1 MIEKYLL
8 FAYCFQETAKMVLLL
23 LLIIWAAVSI
33 RASLKEQK
41 EKAEKKWEYVDDE
54 TDQK

>member
-8 FAYCFQETAKMVLLL
+8 FTYCFQETAKIILLL

-33 RASLKEQK
+33 RASLKKQK
-41 EKAEKKWEYVDDE
+41 KKKETKWEYGDDE
-54 TDQK
+54 TDPK

>member
-23 LLIIWAAVSI
+23 LLIVWVAVSI
-33 RASLKEQK
+33 RFSLKEK
-41 EKAEKKWEYVDDE
+41 RDKKWEYVNDDIE
-54 TDQK
+54 PK